1 MEREEWNICCY
12 VVGRKKKDEKDFVKE
27 INKKEVKRSSSL
39 LKAIQIYIY
48 YIYTYACRERNE

>member
-27 INKKEVKRSSSL
+27 INKEVKRSSSL
-39 LKAIQIYIY
+39 LKAIQIYIS
-48 YIYTYACRERNE
+48 YIYTYACKERKE